1 MNNSSFLHSYSS
13 FAFHLNVLNNSYDR
27 MHLRAR
33 SVANNGHLMTDPAAA
48 RPDGMGDEMSLH
60 AACAVANGTKWAA
73 NKWVHN
79 VPYTGM

>member
-1 MNNSSFLHSYSS
+1 MGG
-13 FAFHLNVLNNSYDR
+13 NVILTHTPVQS
-27 MHLRAR
+27 
-33 SVANNGHLMTDPAAA
+33 